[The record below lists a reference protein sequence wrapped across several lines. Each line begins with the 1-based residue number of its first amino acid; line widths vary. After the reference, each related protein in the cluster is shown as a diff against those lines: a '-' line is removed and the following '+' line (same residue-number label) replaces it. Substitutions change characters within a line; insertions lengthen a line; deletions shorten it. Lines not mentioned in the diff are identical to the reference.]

1 MERKFDAVGSLLPGM
16 TEQETRDLAAG
27 LVHGVSLTNGTQ

>member
-16 TEQETRDLAAG
+16 TEQETRDLASG
-27 LVHGVSLTNGTQ
+27 IRHGVSHTNGTH